1 MTVELV
7 VGLGNPGPQYAD
19 TRHNV
24 GYRVV
29 ERLGLRHDA
38 SWERRRECLVAVLSD
53 GRWLIRP
60 TTFMNRSGDAVG
72 ALVAERGLEAAA
84 VLVVVDDIDLGIGSL
99 RLRPSGGPGTHN
111 GLRDICDA
119 IGTGFARLRL
129 GIRGADPLGDLAD
142 YVLAPFPA
150 AEIEDVETMLDR
162 AVEAVECAC
171 REGIAVAMNLYN
183 RRPES
188 SPDPAT

>member
-1 MTVELV
+1 
-7 VGLGNPGPQYAD
+7 
-19 TRHNV
+19 
-24 GYRVV
+24 
-29 ERLGLRHDA
+29 
-38 SWERRRECLVAVLSD
+38 
-53 GRWLIRP
+53 
-60 TTFMNRSGDAVG
+60 MNRSGDAVG

-142 YVLAPFPA
+142 YVLAPFPGT
-150 AEIEDVETMLDR
+150 EIEDVEIMLDR
-162 AVEAVECAC
+162 AVDAVECAC
-171 REGIAVAMNLYN
+171 REGLTVAMNLYN
-183 RRPES
+183 RRPETS
-188 SPDPAT
+188 EEPPT